1 MDAAGENE
9 RRALV
14 LCTLRAD
21 FYGRLSAYPAFAELL
36 SRSHALVGPMDP
48 AELREVIQRPAA
60 RAGLEVEDRLV
71 DVLVAEVRDEP
82 GALPLL
88 STTLLE
94 LWQARDGRVLR
105 LQAYRAAGGVRSG
118 VARIA
123 EAAYMRLA
131 ESERPVAREV
141 LAAAGRPR

>member
-1 MDAAGENE
+1 M
-9 RRALV
+9 
-14 LCTLRAD
+14 
-21 FYGRLSAYPAFAELL
+21 S
-36 SRSHALVGPMDP
+36 S
-48 AELREVIQRPAA
+48 REVIQRPAA

-71 DVLVAEVRDEP
+71 DVLVAEVADEP

-105 LQAYRAAGGVRSG
+105 LQDYRATGGVRSG

-123 EAAYMRLA
+123 EAAYLRLSERERRVARDLLLRLA
-131 ESERPVAREV
+131 DIGEGAPERRQLPLVEIRAVAEARS
-141 LAAAGRPR
+141 RSWPH